1 MSNDSYDFLIE
12 KAPPAAKFTD
22 IGDSVSG
29 VVVQQPKKQQQTEYK
44 TRRPLTY
51 SDGSP
56 MLQLVVVLRT
66 EQDGGDPWGSDDGR
80 RTLYVKSQS
89 MRGAITKAVQDAGAR
104 GLDVGGELTVT
115 YTGDGQAVNG
125 LNPPKLF
132 ECVYVPPSESL
143 GVAELGETLTD

>member
-29 VVVQQPKKQQQTEYK
+29 RIVQQPKKQQQTEYK

-56 MLQLVVVLRT
+56 MLQLVVVLQT
-66 EQDGGDPWGSDDGR
+66 DDGDPWGSDGGR

-89 MRGAITKAVQDAGAR
+89 MRGAITKAVHDAGAR

-115 YTGDGQAVNG
+115 YTGDGEPVPG
-125 LNPPKLF
+125 LAPPKLF
-132 ECVYVPPSESL
+132 DCVYVPPSESL
-143 GVAELGETLTD
+143 GVAELGATLTD